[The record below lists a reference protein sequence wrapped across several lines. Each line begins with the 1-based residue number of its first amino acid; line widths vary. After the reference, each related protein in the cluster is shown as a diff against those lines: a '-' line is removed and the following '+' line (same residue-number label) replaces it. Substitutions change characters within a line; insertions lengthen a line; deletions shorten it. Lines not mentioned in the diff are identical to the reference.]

1 MNGERREVERRRAV
15 SLPRLGCAVLLLV
28 LAGCQAGGPAR
39 QPVVCTVEPWTF
51 GGAEGYRLTTEHYD
65 IYTTLTDEVLRGA
78 LPDFV
83 EGAYANYTQL
93 VMPTRVPAER
103 MRVYLFA
110 SRGQWA
116 AFTRRFTGHRAKV
129 FLRVQ
134 NGGYSEG
141 GVSVIQYVSH
151 SITFPL
157 FAHEGW
163 HQYLYHCADT
173 RVPAWLNEG
182 LAVCC
187 EGQRWNEH
195 GVTEWDPWFNPMRAN
210 ALRRAL
216 LAGRLHALRTLLET
230 HAGKVLQGSSEQV
243 ATYYAQVWALI
254 LFLQEGQDGKYAAKF
269 ARLLKQ
275 VGAADLE
282 QHARAAYIWSE
293 RDTYNFGEALFRN
306 FISDDLATVEQEYQA
321 FMRARFLERR

>member
-1 MNGERREVERRRAV
+1 
-15 SLPRLGCAVLLLV
+15 
-28 LAGCQAGGPAR
+28 
-39 QPVVCTVEPWTF
+39 
-51 GGAEGYRLTTEHYD
+51 
-65 IYTTLTDEVLRGA
+65 LRGA

-93 VMPTRVPAER
+93 VTPARVPAER

-110 SRGQWA
+110 SRGQWV
-116 AFTRRFTGHRAKV
+116 AFTKRFTGPRAKV
-129 FLRVQ
+129 FLKVQ
-134 NGGYSEG
+134 NGGYSER

-182 LAVCC
+182 LAVYC
-187 EGQRWNEH
+187 EGQRWNETS
-195 GVTEWDPWFNPMRAN
+195 VTKWDPWFNPMREN
-210 ALRRAL
+210 ALSKAL
-216 LAGRLHALRTLLET
+216 LADRLHSLRMLLET

-243 ATYYAQVWALI
+243 GTYYAQVWALI
-254 LFLQEGQDGKYAAKF
+254 LFLQEGEDGKYAAKF
-269 ARLLKQ
+269 QRLLKQ
-275 VGAADLE
+275 VGVADLE

-293 RDTYNFGEALFRN
+293 RETYNFGEALFRN
-306 FISDDLATVEQEYQA
+306 FISDDLGTVEREYQA
-321 FMRARFLERR
+321 FMRARFLARR